1 MKSKEPLIKTVA
13 LRFSD
18 NFAPDEGTIS
28 VHRNLIKEN
37 GYVWYGKLGAAVSN
51 KVIAEIMDNEAPR
64 ILLIHSGKS
73 NRYWAF
79 IDRVQHEAPKKSEIP
94 EYYRDIAGKFNTWF
108 RVTDISDAEN
118 NVMSKCIVVS
128 SGDTL
133 SNVSKHSMSPYF
145 IINFQQDA

>member
-1 MKSKEPLIKTVA
+1 MKSNEQLMKTVA

-37 GYVWYGKLGAAVSN
+37 GYVWYGKLGAAVSK
-51 KVIAEIMDNEAPR
+51 KVMEEIMGNDAPR

-79 IDRVQHEAPKKSEIP
+79 IDKVQHEEPEASEIP
-94 EYYRDIAGKFNTWF
+94 EYYRDISNKFNTWF
-108 RVTDISDAEN
+108 RVTKISDADN

-145 IINFQQDA
+145 IIKYQQDA

>member
-51 KVIAEIMDNEAPR
+51 KVQREKVCNLEIWAECFGREPANIRKQDSYEINAIMAKLEGWKRYDGNK
-64 ILLIHSGKS
+64 SGKLS
-73 NRYWAF
+73 FKDYGSQVAYVRLEIVN
-79 IDRVQHEAPKKSEIP
+79 DDEALP
-94 EYYRDIAGKFNTWF
+94 F
-108 RVTDISDAEN
+108 
-118 NVMSKCIVVS
+118 C
-128 SGDTL
+128 
-133 SNVSKHSMSPYF
+133 
-145 IINFQQDA
+145 